1 MDNLL
6 TLLEGG
12 KVAPPLGKKIL
23 KKELTTT
30 LLEGKNLI
38 TKIKEEGE
46 RYKIEATKQI
56 ETEREK
62 ALHEGF
68 QEGYQKWLE
77 HINKLEEEI
86 QKVRSD
92 MEKQIVPVALKAAQ
106 KVVSKEFEIHPDII
120 VDIVKNHLKAV
131 AQHKKITIYVSKE
144 DYDLLDKA
152 RDSLK
157 EKLEHLEVFS
167 VRFREDVKRGGVIIE
182 TEAGII
188 NATIDNQWARIEKAF
203 KVEGK

>member
-12 KVAPPLGKKIL
+12 KVAPPLGKKVL

-30 LLEGKNLI
+30 LLEGKELI
-38 TKIKEEGE
+38 TRIKEESE
-46 RYKIEATKQI
+46 RYKIEAAKEM
-56 ETEREK
+56 ETLREK

-86 QKVRSD
+86 KRVRAD
-92 MEKQIVPVALKAAQ
+92 VEKQIVPVALKAAQ
-106 KVVSKEFEIHPDII
+106 KVVSKEFEIHPEII
-120 VDIVKNHLKAV
+120 IDIVKNHLKAV

-167 VRFREDVKRGGVIIE
+167 VRIRDDVKRGGCVIE
-182 TEAGII
+182 TESGII
-188 NATIDNQWARIEKAF
+188 NATIENQWARIEKAF

>member
-1 MDNLL
+1 VDNLL